1 MRLDRAEWAGNG
13 MALGLHVALV
23 AALSLN
29 LAKHN
34 LPAEP
39 PAVFV
44 EFVDDVGFEAA
55 APSQVPTEAPQATT
69 PDLPDD
75 SVPPPPEPDATPEP
89 PRAEPTPTPPRERA
103 TPTPTPPR
111 ERVRPR
117 PRPTGRL
124 GDDLLK
130 GVNDGNSR
138 SGEAETASPS
148 APAFSA
154 QAQAGIVQAIRRQIQ
169 PCANR
174 QIDPGP
180 GANEIV
186 VTLNLRLDR
195 RGNLIRPPRVT
206 RTSGVDGDNQRYEQR
221 VKDLAIAAY
230 QGCSPLTGL
239 PEEFYDRWK
248 DFDMTYKLP

>member
-1 MRLDRAEWAGNG
+1 

-29 LAKHN
+29 LARHPI
-34 LPAEP
+34 PAEP

-44 EFVDDVGFEAA
+44 EFVDDVGLEAA
-55 APSQVPTEAPQATT
+55 APSQVPQEAPQATT
-69 PDLPDD
+69 PDPIDEAI
-75 SVPPPPEPDATPEP
+75 PPPPEPEAAPEP
-89 PRAEPTPTPPRERA
+89 PRAEPRPTPPRERA
-103 TPTPTPPR
+103 TPAPATPR
-111 ERVRPR
+111 ERPR
-117 PRPTGRL
+117 PRPRATGRL
-124 GDDLLK
+124 GDDLLA
-130 GVNDGNSR
+130 GVREGNSR
-138 SGEAETASPS
+138 TGPAETAAPS

-154 QAQAGIVQAIRRQIQ
+154 QAQAGIVQSIRRQIQ

-206 RTSGVDGDNQRYEQR
+206 GTTGVTADNQRYEQR

>member
-1 MRLDRAEWAGNG
+1 

-23 AALSLN
+23 VALSMN
-29 LAKHN
+29 LAGHE

-55 APSQVPTEAPQATT
+55 APSQVPQEAPQATT
-69 PDLPDD
+69 PELPDD
-75 SVPPPPEPDATPEP
+75 SVPPPPEPEATPEP
-89 PRAEPTPTPPRERA
+89 PRAEPTPAPPRERA
-103 TPTPTPPR
+103 TPTQTPPR
-111 ERVRPR
+111 ERPRPR

-124 GDDLLK
+124 GDDLLE
-130 GVNDGNSR
+130 GVREGNSR
-138 SGEAETASPS
+138 SGEAESAAPS

-180 GANEIV
+180 GANQIR

-195 RGNLIRPPRVT
+195 AGNLVRPPRVIS
-206 RTSGVDGDNQRYEQR
+206 TSGVTGENERYEQR

-230 QGCSPLTGL
+230 TGCSPLTGL
-239 PEEFYDRWK
+239 PLEYYDHWK
-248 DFDMTYKLP
+248 NFDMTYRLP